1 MQRTWSAVRLSA
13 VTATAPPPLVGKGTR
28 PIAIDFPSRF
38 LPALAVQSIVST
50 FLVSYYLC
58 QKYDVKTLLRFPY
71 VSDLASTQP
80 AAGCMALGLVL
91 TSVLIFCVV
100 ILNYGKIKNNLAL
113 VGANDGYKRNI
124 FCALCGLIGAPALGA
139 AGCFDTTRTPKIH
152 LYFVCVFFLTSLIY
166 VLFVTNLYIK
176 LLNFEKAIRYP
187 SKELIRLQTSRWM
200 SLLTSVRCKMFI
212 CFIYSLFTIL
222 YLPVGLYMIS
232 DLNDYS
238 KETEY
243 HQYRVSIYFIINL
256 LRCINW
262 K

>member
-13 VTATAPPPLVGKGTR
+13 VTATAPPPLIGKGTR

-38 LPALAVQSIVST
+38 IPALAIEAILST
-50 FLVSYYLC
+50 FVISYYLC
-58 QKYDVKTLLRFPY
+58 NRYGVKTVLTFPY

-113 VGANDGYKRNI
+113 VGAPNGYKRNI
-124 FCALCGLIGAPALGA
+124 FCALCGLIGAPSLGA
-139 AGCFDTTRTPKIH
+139 AGCFDTTRTPRIH
-152 LYFVCVFFLTSLIY
+152 LYFVCVFFLTSLVY
-166 VLFVTNLYIK
+166 VSLITNLYIK
-176 LLNFEKAIRYP
+176 LLDFEKATRYP
-187 SKELIRLQTSRWM
+187 TKELIRLQTSRWI
-200 SLLTSVRCKMFI
+200 SLPTSVRYKKSI
-212 CFIYSLFTIL
+212 CFIYSIFTIL

-243 HQYRVSIYFIINL
+243 HQNRVSIYNYVAIL
-256 LRCINW
+256 GD
-262 K
+262 KS